1 MTLRGL
7 ERRTDNKSTRPQNV
21 TLHLERKV
29 RPGRALSL
37 ESREPASD
45 NAPMQLLSLRR
56 RHCAVILSSLF
67 LGQLSLGALSG
78 CTEDIPDTNSPE
90 GDGDGDVGAGDG
102 GGTTLGTGGQG
113 SGAAP
118 GTGGSATGTGG
129 GTASG
134 GDTGTGGGVTQIG
147 DFELPI
153 VDWPSTECETQVSAL
168 VAQMSNEAKAAQ
180 MVMGVGDD
188 SSFSQVSTADV
199 SAGSVGAIFISGD
212 GGVGDSSPSAYSSLV
227 DGYITASASSPSA
240 IPILFGVDAVHGNSK
255 VTGTVLFPHNIGL
268 GCTGNPELVEE
279 IGRITAL
286 EMAATGI
293 TWTFGP
299 VLSVSHD
306 DRWGRAYESYSEDP
320 IDVAMYGGAQVL
332 GLQGRG
338 GLGSGTPGVIA
349 CAKHFAADGQATHGT
364 SWRASEG
371 GLVDRGDVAIS
382 EADMRKYG
390 IDPYIPA
397 IDAGLGS
404 IMVSDTTWNGQN
416 MTGHTQLITTILKEE
431 LGFEGFVTTDW
442 EASSRDTVG
451 GAEGAINAGVDML
464 MEPGEWASV
473 RAEIAAAAGSTI
485 DQARIDDAV
494 RRILTVKCE
503 AGLFGW
509 SRDASLLGQ
518 VGSAAH
524 REVGRQAVRESLVLL
539 SHETDVL
546 PLSPGSNVWLAGSG
560 ADSLTR
566 QAGGWTINWQGNG
579 NATEGTTILEAVSAV
594 ATVVPD
600 VADADVAVVVLSE
613 NPYAEWQGD
622 VASLDTIP
630 ADDFALLTQARDAGK
645 PVVALIISGRPVL
658 ITAHLAN
665 ADAWIAAWLPGTEGQ
680 GIVDVLFGDHNF
692 TGKLSHSWPET
703 EEQANQNKDD
713 AGFAPL
719 FPYGHGLSY

>member
-1 MTLRGL
+1 MRLNSFRS
-7 ERRTDNKSTRPQNV
+7 RRSAS
-21 TLHLERKV
+21 LLF
-29 RPGRALSL
+29 ALG
-37 ESREPASD
+37 
-45 NAPMQLLSLRR
+45 
-56 RHCAVILSSLF
+56 
-67 LGQLSLGALSG
+67 LGQIALAALSG
-78 CTEDIPDTNSPE
+78 CSEDIPEAPGESGDGDVAGDGDGDTD
-90 GDGDGDVGAGDG
+90 GDGDGDVPGDG
-102 GGTTLGTGGQG
+102 DGDGDVAGTGGLG
-113 SGAAP
+113 VGASN
-118 GTGGSATGTGG
+118 GTGGAPDGVGG
-129 GTASG
+129 SGSG
-134 GDTGTGGGVTQIG
+134 GDVGTGGGVTVIG
-147 DFELPI
+147 DFELPV
-153 VDWPSTECETQVSAL
+153 VDWPSAECETQVSAL
-168 VAQMSNEAKAAQ
+168 LSQMSNEAKASQ

-188 SSFSQVSTADV
+188 DSFSKVSTTDI
-199 SAGSVGAIFISGD
+199 SAGSVGTVFISGN
-212 GGVGDSSPSAYSSLV
+212 GLVGASSPSDYSALI
-227 DGYITASASSPSA
+227 DGYISASASSPNSV
-240 IPILFGVDAVHGNSK
+240 PIIFGVDAVHGNSK

-299 VLSVSHD
+299 VFSVSHD

-320 IDVAMYGGAQVL
+320 VDVAMYGGAQVL

-338 GLGSGTPGVIA
+338 GLGTGAPGVIA
-349 CAKHFAADGQATHGT
+349 CAKHFAADGQATYGT

-382 EADMRKYG
+382 DADMRKYG

-397 IDAGLGS
+397 IKAGLGS

-416 MTGHTQLITTILKEE
+416 MTGSTALLTTILKEE
-431 LGFEGFVTTDW
+431 LGFQGFVTTDW
-442 EASSRDTVG
+442 EASTRDTVG
-451 GAEGAINAGVDML
+451 GVVGAVSAGVDML
-464 MEPGEWASV
+464 MEPNDWQSV
-473 RAEIAAAAGSTI
+473 RDEIAGAAGSTI
-485 DQARIDDAV
+485 DQSRIDDAA

-509 SRDASLLGQ
+509 SRDASLLSQ
-518 VGSAAH
+518 VGSSAH

-539 SHETDVL
+539 SHTNPVL

-566 QAGGWTINWQGNG
+566 QAGGWTINWQGDG

-600 VADADVAVVVLSE
+600 VAQADVALVVLSE

-622 VASLDTIP
+622 VSSLDTIS
-630 ADDFALLTQARDAGK
+630 ADDFALLSQAREAGK
-645 PVVALIISGRPVL
+645 PVVALILSGRPVL
-658 ITAHLAN
+658 ITEHLEN

-680 GIVDVLFGDHNF
+680 GVTDVLFGDHNF

-713 AGFAPL
+713 PGFVPL
-719 FPYGHGLSY
+719 FPYGHGLTY

>member
-1 MTLRGL
+1 M
-7 ERRTDNKSTRPQNV
+7 RPMQRPFV
-21 TLHLERKV
+21 RFSRKASFLV
-29 RPGRALSL
+29 ALSL
-37 ESREPASD
+37 GCVGSLALGGCSES
-45 NAPMQLLSLRR
+45 
-56 RHCAVILSSLF
+56 
-67 LGQLSLGALSG
+67 
-78 CTEDIPDTNSPE
+78 IPENSPSS
-90 GDGDGDVGAGDG
+90 GDGDGDDSTGSGGVSGDG
-102 GGTTLGTGGQG
+102 DGDNVGTGGLGAGASG
-113 SGAAP
+113 SGGSAE
-118 GTGGSATGTGG
+118 GTGGDG
-129 GTASG
+129 SG
-134 GDTGTGGGVTQIG
+134 GSEMGTGGGVTQIG

-153 VDWPSTECETQVSAL
+153 VDWPSAECETQVSAL
-168 VAQMSNEAKAAQ
+168 VAQLSNEAKAAQ

-188 SSFSQVSTADV
+188 SSFSKVSTADV
-199 SAGSVGAIFISGD
+199 TAGSVGTIFISGD
-212 GGVGDSSPSAYSSLV
+212 GLVGTSSPADYSSLT
-227 DGYITASASSPSA
+227 DGYIAASASSPQA

-255 VTGTVLFPHNIGL
+255 VKGTVIFPHNIGL

-293 TWTFGP
+293 SWTFGP
-299 VLSVSHD
+299 VFSVSHD

-320 IDVAMYGGAQVL
+320 VDVAMYGGAQVL

-349 CAKHFAADGQATHGT
+349 CAKHFAADGQATYGN
-364 SWRASEG
+364 SWRAAEG
-371 GLVDRGDVAIS
+371 GLVDRSDVVIS

-397 IDAGLGS
+397 IKAGLGS

-416 MTGHTQLITTILKEE
+416 MTGHAGLITTILKEE
-431 LGFEGFVTTDW
+431 LGFQGFVTTDW

-451 GAEGAINAGVDML
+451 GVVGAINAGVDLL
-464 MEPGEWASV
+464 MEPSEWEFVRGEIV
-473 RAEIAAAAGSTI
+473 AAAGTTI

-503 AGLFGW
+503 ADLFGW
-509 SRDASLLGQ
+509 SRDAALLSQ
-518 VGSAAH
+518 VGSPAH

-539 SHETDVL
+539 AHANSVL
-546 PLSPGSNVWLAGSG
+546 PLSPGSNVWIAGSG

-566 QAGGWTINWQGNG
+566 QAGGWTINWQGDG

-600 VADADVAVVVLSE
+600 VTEADVALVVLSE

-622 VASLDTIP
+622 VASLDTISSS
-630 ADDFALLTQARDAGK
+630 DFTLLSEARDAGK
-645 PVVALIISGRPVL
+645 PVVALILSGRPVL
-658 ITAHLAN
+658 ITEHLDS

-692 TGKLSHSWPET
+692 TGKLSHSWPRT
-703 EEQANQNKDD
+703 DEQANQNKDD
-713 AGFAPL
+713 AGFDPL
-719 FPYGHGLSY
+719 FPYGHGLTY